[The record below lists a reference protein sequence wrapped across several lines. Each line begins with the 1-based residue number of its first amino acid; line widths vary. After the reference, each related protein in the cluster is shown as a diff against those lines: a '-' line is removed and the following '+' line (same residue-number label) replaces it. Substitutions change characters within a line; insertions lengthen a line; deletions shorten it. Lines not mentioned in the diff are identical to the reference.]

1 MTKDL
6 SKILCEIAGIEAK
19 TFKECQ
25 RGERFMGECPLS
37 YCTSLGCSL
46 KEYKL
51 YPNFEIPE
59 NFVKLLEVNIG
70 KGDNKHPFHTIMYFY
85 SRPSQHNVKDFLE
98 NLVGELSGDCIRLVT
113 DEIIEAT
120 KQALQAEKN
129 WRY

>member
-6 SKILCEIAGIEAK
+6 SKILCDIAGIEAK
-19 TFKECQ
+19 KICSKCEHYMTGCQDGDDWAECSS
-25 RGERFMGECPLS
+25 GIV
-37 YCTSLGCSL
+37 
-46 KEYKL
+46 
-51 YPNFEIPE
+51 YPNFESPE

-120 KQALQAEKN
+120 KQALQQTE
-129 WRY
+129 WVY